1 MIHISGGMA
10 WQKVLRFSLCVR
22 IICCIPGKA
31 NKTVHSIFKSSVPG
45 KWSVYEYFRGRARP
59 CGPELVEVHV
69 FTFDGIH
76 SLLKDIMTV
85 GPGICFNSSSSALR
99 DFYFI
104 CRICSSGF

>member
-59 CGPELVEVHV
+59 CGPELVGG
-69 FTFDGIH
+69 T
-76 SLLKDIMTV
+76 
-85 GPGICFNSSSSALR
+85 CFHIRR
-99 DFYFI
+99 DSFVAEGYYDCWAGDMF
-104 CRICSSGF
+104 